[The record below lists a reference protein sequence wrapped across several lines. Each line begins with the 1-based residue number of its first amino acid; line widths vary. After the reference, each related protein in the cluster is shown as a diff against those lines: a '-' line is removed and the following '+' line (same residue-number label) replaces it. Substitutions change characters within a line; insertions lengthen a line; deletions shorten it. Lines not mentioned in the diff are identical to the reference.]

1 MIRTGMRL
9 LGAGAALALAACASA
24 PLHYYTLVAPAA
36 EAAGGLV
43 APADESAGGLVAQSA
58 TPSLPFELLP
68 VSVPAQVDQPQL
80 VVREGGQGVALL
92 GSERWIAPLG
102 DEVRSALSADLARE
116 LHSQDVS
123 GMPGN
128 DKPVLRIKLDL
139 RRFDSQ
145 PGSYA
150 LIEGAWSVRLLRGDH
165 PAALACTSRISESVG
180 AGYDALVQGHQRA
193 IGALAA
199 QIAAAAHSLGKGQ
212 KPVCPAG

>member
-1 MIRTGMRL
+1 MIRIAMRL
-9 LGAGAALALAACASA
+9 LGTGAALALAACASA
-24 PLHYYTLVAPAA
+24 PLHYYTLI
-36 EAAGGLV
+36 
-43 APADESAGGLVAQSA
+43 APADESASGLVAPATA

-92 GSERWIAPLG
+92 GSERWIAPLS

-128 DKPVLRIKLDL
+128 DKPMLRIKLDL
-139 RRFDSQ
+139 RRFDSA

-150 LIEGAWSVRLLRGDH
+150 LIEGAWSVRLLHGDH

-199 QIAAAAHSLGKGQ
+199 RIAAAARSLGQGQ
-212 KPVCPAG
+212 TPVCPVG

>member
-9 LGAGAALALAACASA
+9 LGAVAALALAACASA
-24 PLHYYTLVAPAA
+24 PLHYYTLIAPASDT
-36 EAAGGLV
+36 
-43 APADESAGGLVAQSA
+43 PASAVTL
-58 TPSLPFELLP
+58 SLPFELLP

-92 GSERWIAPLG
+92 GSERWIAPLS

-116 LHSQDVS
+116 LRSQDTS

-128 DKPVLRIKLDL
+128 DKPMLRIKLDL

-150 LIEGAWSVRLLRGDH
+150 LIEGAWSVRLLHGAH
-165 PAALACTSRISESVG
+165 PAALACTSRINETVG
-180 AGYDALVQGHQRA
+180 PGYDALVQGHQRA
-193 IGALAA
+193 IGVLAA
-199 QIAAAAHSLGKGQ
+199 QIAAAARLLGNGQ
-212 KPVCPAG
+212 NPVCPAG